1 MSDLT
6 EAERATLDKAASII
20 AAHTPGGRAS
30 WSLSVYQGGLSG
42 SCCYFDSEGG
52 QHMLWDKT
60 SLSEV
65 VQAGIAA
72 ERKAVKTE
80 AQRRTERIAR
90 LKRELDDLEAGAA

>member
-6 EAERATLDKAASII
+6 EAERATLDEAVAII

-30 WSLSVYQGGLSG
+30 WSIAIHQSGLFE
-42 SCCYFDSEGG
+42 SCCYFDSSGG
-52 QHMLWDKT
+52 QHMLWGKT

-65 VQAGIAA
+65 VQAGVTA
-72 ERKAVKTE
+72 ERRAINAD
-80 AQRRTERIAR
+80 AQRRTVRIAR